1 MQDEH
6 LNFKV
11 RNKLH
16 DDNRQIV
23 LEEEKKYALLKNELI
38 EIQLKAEEGL
48 TMLNEFVRYEA
59 EKMREQNNLF

>member
-6 LNFKV
+6 LNFNV

-48 TMLNEFVRYEA
+48 TMLNEFVR
-59 EKMREQNNLF
+59 